1 MIIIIIERQLYPRP
15 DQNILIWQDNMIL
28 LPGYNSLVS
37 ASPPLS
43 QSRHIQQTPEC
54 SNKLIK
60 ASKSNLF
67 SVSCFPMRNSWLVIV
82 YKSENITTFDFSGW
96 SCNYFIIAGIN

>member
-37 ASPPLS
+37 ASLPLS

-54 SNKLIK
+54 INK
-60 ASKSNLF
+60 
-67 SVSCFPMRNSWLVIV
+67 
-82 YKSENITTFDFSGW
+82 
-96 SCNYFIIAGIN
+96 